1 LSFVI
6 GLMSFVILATLEKQ
20 ATSYVM
26 YGSQKNKGTAMP
38 MGVNLSYSPLTPNPS
53 PTGGEGLGVR
63 G

>member
-1 LSFVI
+1 MVAKKI
-6 GLMSFVILATLEKQ
+6 KD
-20 ATSYVM
+20 
-26 YGSQKNKGTAMP
+26 TAMP